1 MDSRRSSATNP
12 MKVGPEKQ
20 WKKPGKKGR
29 VLGGGGMGP
38 VKRIFSFAARDKR
51 FSHIVPPTHK
61 AFWERLC
68 LGNCK
73 MQLRCSSVAVGPPDL
88 R

>member
-29 VLGGGGMGP
+29 VLGGYGSCQED
-38 VKRIFSFAARDKR
+38 IFICCEGQEVFTYSSAHPQGF
-51 FSHIVPPTHK
+51 
-61 AFWERLC
+61 
-68 LGNCK
+68 LGTP
-73 MQLRCSSVAVGPPDL
+73 LLG
-88 R
+88 

>member
-1 MDSRRSSATNP
+1 
-12 MKVGPEKQ
+12 
-20 WKKPGKKGR
+20 
-29 VLGGGGMGP
+29 MGP